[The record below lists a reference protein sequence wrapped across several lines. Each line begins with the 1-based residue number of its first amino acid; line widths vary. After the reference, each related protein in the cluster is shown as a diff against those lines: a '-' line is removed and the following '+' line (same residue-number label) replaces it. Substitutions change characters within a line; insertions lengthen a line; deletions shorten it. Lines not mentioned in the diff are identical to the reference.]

1 MLRRCQPPRALRPA
15 PVLPLGPKL
24 IRGRMRIFNAWP
36 GAASSS
42 MQRTKIRGPA
52 SWNCRYASAR
62 SPRSQIVPLPQGR
75 YLAGPSHGHFCR
87 SAAKLTPAAEAS
99 ITGQSAR
106 RHRYSPRSSQPPG
119 IGDPAYRA
127 TAFRARTVVFAAHC
141 VTSDIRLIE
150 TTGLVSA
157 CPSVPRSNGRSVT
170 AVGRRLIRAGE
181 GARPVPSVGAW
192 ADACTVSALRRWV
205 RSRPSSS
212 RTSRMSARSRLAVL
226 ELAAGQVGSISP
238 ARADHE
244 QAAIPLQ
251 THSTE
256 VSSAADL
263 AGAKA
268 PLQSSG
274 SRRCCS
280 AATFALDADSRPR
293 IRETPRW

>member
-181 GARPVPSVGAW
+181 GARRCAVGW
-192 ADACTVSALRRWV
+192 GVGRRLH
-205 RSRPSSS
+205 SE
-212 RTSRMSARSRLAVL
+212 RTSQMGAV
-226 ELAAGQVGSISP
+226 EAQFF
-238 ARADHE
+238 
-244 QAAIPLQ
+244 
-251 THSTE
+251 
-256 VSSAADL
+256 ADL
-263 AGAKA
+263 ADERAFQARGPRTCRRAGWIDLA
-268 PLQSSG
+268 RESGPRAGGHPVADPLHRGQQ
-274 SRRCCS
+274 RC
-280 AATFALDADSRPR
+280 
-293 IRETPRW
+293 